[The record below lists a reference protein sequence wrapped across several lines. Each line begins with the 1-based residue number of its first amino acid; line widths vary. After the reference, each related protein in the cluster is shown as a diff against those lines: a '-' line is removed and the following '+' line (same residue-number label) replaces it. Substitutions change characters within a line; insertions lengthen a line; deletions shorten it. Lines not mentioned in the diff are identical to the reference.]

1 LAVAQI
7 TIALLVTN
15 EAVLLFKSLRNV
27 LESSH
32 AFDTRQ
38 VLTAS
43 LHLSEGE
50 YREPRQRVQ
59 FWEQLIERVE
69 ALPQVECAA
78 VANQVPLRGGGY
90 RSFRL
95 EGEPIGSR
103 AGRRMAAGTF
113 VSPDYFRA
121 MGITLLAGRTFRQGD
136 ERLPEQRVVVNQT
149 LAEQCW
155 PGQQAL
161 GQRIHDPSG
170 RSEWS
175 AEVVGVVESTRQQRP
190 ELPPEPEIYWPY
202 GVNPWPGSYLIVRA
216 AGNPKLLVG
225 AIRSAVAEL
234 DPSLPLTDIQTM
246 GEVLTRATQG
256 RRFLTTLITLFG
268 GLILSLAMTGIY
280 GVVSYQVAQRTRE
293 LGIRMA
299 LGAGRSQI
307 FRLVFGQTL
316 RLLVFGLGL
325 GLVFALGL
333 TFITRSLL
341 YLTSALN
348 FLYVV
353 LGVCLVLGA
362 TLAAALVPAWRAT
375 RVNPVQALRSE

>member
-1 LAVAQI
+1 M
-7 TIALLVTN
+7 TN

-27 LESSH
+27 LESPP

-43 LHLSEGE
+43 VHLSEGE
-50 YREPRQRVQ
+50 YREPHQRVQ

-69 ALPQVECAA
+69 SLPQVECAA

-90 RSFRL
+90 RGFRL
-95 EGEPIGSR
+95 NGEPADSPIS
-103 AGRRMAAGTF
+103 RRMAAGTF
-113 VSPDYFRA
+113 VSPKYFRA
-121 MGITLLAGRTFRQGD
+121 MGIMLLAGRTFRQGD
-136 ERLPEQRVVVNQT
+136 ERLPEQRVVVNRT

-155 PGQQAL
+155 PGQQAQ
-161 GQRIHDPSG
+161 GQRIYDHSG

-190 ELPPEPEIYWPY
+190 EQPPEPEIYWPY
-202 GVNPWPGSYLIVRA
+202 GVNPWPGSYLSVRA
-216 AGNPKLLVG
+216 AGNPKLLVP
-225 AIRSAVAEL
+225 AIRSAVAAL

-268 GLILSLAMTGIY
+268 GLILSLTMTGIY

-307 FRLVFGQTL
+307 FCLVFGQTL
-316 RLLVFGLGL
+316 RLLGVGLGL
-325 GLVFALGL
+325 GLAFALGL
-333 TFITRSLL
+333 IFITRSLL

-353 LGVCLVLGA
+353 LGVCLVLGV